1 MRICKKKRNFM
12 NIKKLEI
19 ETPLKMFSQYH
30 HGKKAFLDYFGKGL
44 EGQSGRDDSKQTF
57 FYSALFSFLQNPHN
71 PLASSSCSGSEKAF

>member
-1 MRICKKKRNFM
+1 M

-19 ETPLKMFSQYH
+19 ETPLKKFSQYH

-57 FYSALFSFLQNPHN
+57 FSLPFFHFFKIHIIPKYHPLFRILG
-71 PLASSSCSGSEKAF
+71 AKAFQKD